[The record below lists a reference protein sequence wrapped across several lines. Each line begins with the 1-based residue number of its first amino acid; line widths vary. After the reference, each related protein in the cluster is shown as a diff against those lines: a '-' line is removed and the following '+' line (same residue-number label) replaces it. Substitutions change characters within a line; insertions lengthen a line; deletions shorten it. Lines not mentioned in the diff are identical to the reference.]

1 MMLKLFEHFVMLIV
15 LVRRSDEIF
24 TNHAMRDLKTI
35 SNYTKN
41 VDAYF
46 RDKHIQIQVA
56 SIHVNTCAS

>member
-46 RDKHIQIQVA
+46 
-56 SIHVNTCAS
+56 